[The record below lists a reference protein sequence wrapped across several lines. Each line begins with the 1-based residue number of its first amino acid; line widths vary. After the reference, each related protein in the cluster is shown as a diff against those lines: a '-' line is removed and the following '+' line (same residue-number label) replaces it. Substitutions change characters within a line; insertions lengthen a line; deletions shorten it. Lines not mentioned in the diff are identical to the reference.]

1 MGSSLGFG
9 QEKQEFLPH
18 IELTSEGFW
27 GGEGRGG
34 EGRGGEGR
42 GGEGRGGEGRGG
54 EGRGGEGRGGE
65 GRGGEGR
72 EGVREVIAPQL
83 VQHSSLCS
91 HTQML

>member
-54 EGRGGEGRGGE
+54 EGRGG
-65 GRGGEGR
+65 
-72 EGVREVIAPQL
+72 VREVIAPQL